1 MDHMTLPDKPDNQSS
16 DLPLFVGV
24 SAVVRLIGHLYER
37 PSFGDRPWQFNL
49 DNGAW
54 QKVSDRRERS
64 ARQGL
69 PIVCLVRDEEH
80 KELLGVLAQRLSHA
94 RPHRVPNAHVDLGI
108 AGEGTELGALTHK
121 DVETVRKI
129 LRELKNQLA
138 RSVNAKAGKFRFWLF
153 GLADWLMDQN
163 LGDNAQEYERMLLRL
178 LRRRDGTAALGDAMD
193 TATRDLASW
202 GGWLRL
208 LTLLRWVP
216 LAVFRGRVTGQVPLL
231 SGPYRW
237 FLRQPHLTPEET
249 IGFLGFAERLTAQER
264 HKENP
269 EQLARF
275 LTNAFLED
283 LRRAYRW
290 APWRWRRYRTTYVTV
305 LLDNVTG
312 ANGGYAVA
320 QLINDV
326 RNRVGRFDPLLVIT
340 ASRKVPPDAGKL
352 NPARPQYDAP
362 HAFGGYQHWQNSLLA
377 DRRARRDIAW
387 YLPLKIPGI
396 PSLADRQGVEQE
408 VGPIGQYRVPRP
420 PWWSSR
426 LLRLAV
432 TLVVLAGVATAYN
445 VYSHNHCAGWTRW
458 PGLNPSLVWT
468 GSECVGVTDGSY
480 NIFQPSNTSLDQ
492 VNQVI
497 LRQNNEAEQLHQQY
511 PQRPYISLAVV
522 EAFSAP
528 SSSTNAANGLSAERE
543 SLEGVAVAQWRQLN
557 KKGNSDPIIRVL
569 IGNAG
574 NGMHLG
580 ATVAHQLGD
589 LAARDSS
596 LVGVVG
602 LDQSRQPT
610 VDTITALAD
619 VGLPIV
625 AATLS
630 VDSLADDHPM
640 YFQVSPNNSREAAVA
655 AAFAKQQLINNPG
668 LTASV
673 RVYYSDDATDT
684 YIVNLRADVLA
695 TFAAKGFQVKAEAYL
710 PSSTVITQ
718 SAHVQT
724 GDQLIGNANTAG
736 RDTCSYHGFVYFA
749 GRAVPDF
756 GDFLNGASQCGS
768 QAVFIADDDVTRYVA
783 DAASREQNRALPFF
797 FESFALPPSSSLVG
811 TKKDFYHGLYTL
823 FSFETSSVGRSFADQ
838 AALSHYAALSYDAAL
853 TFITAVEYLR
863 EGNENLPVTPGT
875 VRREITAI
883 HNSQPGHPQVNNAIA
898 GVSGQIDFGGD
909 IDRHVPLNKP
919 VVILQV
925 QNGEVDNRPA
935 GFCGQD
941 IDYPSSPWCS

>member
-1 MDHMTLPDKPDNQSS
+1 MDHTAVRDEPDNQSS
-16 DLPLFVGV
+16 GLPLFVGV
-24 SAVVRLIGHLYER
+24 SAVVGLIGRLCR
-37 PSFGDRPWQFNL
+37 RSRFGDRPWQFNP
-49 DNGAW
+49 DTDAW
-54 QKVSDRRERS
+54 QEVSSWRERA

-69 PIVCLVRDEEH
+69 PIVCLVRGEEH
-80 KELLGVLAQRLSHA
+80 EELLGVLAERLRQA
-94 RPHRVPNAHVDLGI
+94 RPYRVPSAYVALDT
-108 AGEGTELGALTHK
+108 AGEGTELDALTHQ
-121 DVETVRKI
+121 DVETVRDI
-129 LRELKNQLA
+129 LRKLKNELA
-138 RSVNAKAGKFRFWLF
+138 RGVNARAGKFRFRLF
-153 GLADWLMDQN
+153 GLADWLMDQD
-163 LGDNAQEYERMLLRL
+163 LGADAHEYERVLLRL
-178 LRRRDGTAALGDAMD
+178 LRGRDGTAAWGDAVD
-193 TATRDLASW
+193 TATRDLAGA

-208 LTLLRWVP
+208 LALLRWVP
-216 LAVFRGRVTGQVPLL
+216 LAVFRGRVTGQLPLL

-237 FLRQPHLTPEET
+237 FLRQPHLTPEES
-249 IGFLGFAERLTAQER
+249 IGFLGFAERLTAQEWR
-264 HKENP
+264 KENP
-269 EQLARF
+269 GQLARF

-312 ANGGYAVA
+312 VNGGYAVV

-340 ASRKVPPDAGKL
+340 ASCTVPPDAGKRY
-352 NPARPQYDAP
+352 PDRPDYDAR
-362 HAFGGYQHWQNSLLA
+362 HAFEGYRHWQNLLSA

-396 PSLADRQGVEQE
+396 PSPADRKGIAQE
-408 VGPIGQYRVPRP
+408 VGPIDHYAVPSP

-426 LLRLAV
+426 LFRLAV
-432 TLVVLAGVATAYN
+432 TLLVLAGVATTYGG
-445 VYSHNHCAGWTRW
+445 YSHDHCAGWTRW

-480 NIFQPSNTSLDQ
+480 NIIQPSDASLND

-497 LRQNNEAEQLHQQY
+497 LRQNDEAEQLHQQY
-511 PQRPYISLAVV
+511 PQRPYISLADV
-522 EAFSAP
+522 EALSVP

-557 KKGNSDPIIRVL
+557 KTGNSDPIIRVL
-569 IGNAG
+569 IANAG
-574 NGMHLG
+574 NGMHQG
-580 ATVAHQLGD
+580 PTVAQLLGD

-602 LDQSRQPT
+602 LDESRQPT
-610 VDTITALAD
+610 VDTITALAN
-619 VGLPIV
+619 VGLPMV

-630 VDSLADDHPM
+630 ADSLADNNPM
-640 YFQVSPNNSREAAVA
+640 YFQVSPNNSREAEVA
-655 AAFAKQQLINNPG
+655 AAFAKQRLINNPG
-668 LTASV
+668 IAASA

-684 YIVNLRADVLA
+684 YSVNLRDDVLA
-695 TFAAKGFQVKAEAYL
+695 AFTTRGFQTEAKAYL

-724 GDQLIGNANTAG
+724 RDQLIGNANAAG

-749 GRAVPDF
+749 GRGVPDF
-756 GDFLNGASQCGS
+756 GDFLNGAAQCGS
-768 QAVFIADDDVTRYVA
+768 QAVFIGDDDVSRYVA
-783 DAASREQNRALPFF
+783 DAAAREQNRALPFF
-797 FESFALPPSSSLVG
+797 FESFALAPTTSLHGVA
-811 TKKDFYHGLYTL
+811 KDFYHDLYAL
-823 FSFETSSVGRSFADQ
+823 FNFETSAAGRSFDD
-838 AALSHYAALSYDAAL
+838 HAALSYDAAL

-863 EGNENLPVTPGT
+863 ESNENLPVTPGT
-875 VRREITAI
+875 AWREITAI

-919 VVILQV
+919 VAILRV
-925 QNGEVDNRPA
+925 ENGEVDDAPA

>member
-1 MDHMTLPDKPDNQSS
+1 
-16 DLPLFVGV
+16 
-24 SAVVRLIGHLYER
+24 
-37 PSFGDRPWQFNL
+37 
-49 DNGAW
+49 
-54 QKVSDRRERS
+54 
-64 ARQGL
+64 
-69 PIVCLVRDEEH
+69 
-80 KELLGVLAQRLSHA
+80 
-94 RPHRVPNAHVDLGI
+94 
-108 AGEGTELGALTHK
+108 
-121 DVETVRKI
+121 
-129 LRELKNQLA
+129 
-138 RSVNAKAGKFRFWLF
+138 
-153 GLADWLMDQN
+153 
-163 LGDNAQEYERMLLRL
+163 
-178 LRRRDGTAALGDAMD
+178 
-193 TATRDLASW
+193 
-202 GGWLRL
+202 
-208 LTLLRWVP
+208 
-216 LAVFRGRVTGQVPLL
+216 
-231 SGPYRW
+231 
-237 FLRQPHLTPEET
+237 
-249 IGFLGFAERLTAQER
+249 
-264 HKENP
+264 
-269 EQLARF
+269 
-275 LTNAFLED
+275 
-283 LRRAYRW
+283 
-290 APWRWRRYRTTYVTV
+290 
-305 LLDNVTG
+305 
-312 ANGGYAVA
+312 
-320 QLINDV
+320 
-326 RNRVGRFDPLLVIT
+326 
-340 ASRKVPPDAGKL
+340 
-352 NPARPQYDAP
+352 
-362 HAFGGYQHWQNSLLA
+362 
-377 DRRARRDIAW
+377 
-387 YLPLKIPGI
+387 
-396 PSLADRQGVEQE
+396 
-408 VGPIGQYRVPRP
+408 
-420 PWWSSR
+420 
-426 LLRLAV
+426 V

-511 PQRPYISLAVV
+511 PQRPYINLAVV

-875 VRREITAI
+875 VWREITAI

-941 IDYPSSPWCS
+941 IDYPPSPWCS